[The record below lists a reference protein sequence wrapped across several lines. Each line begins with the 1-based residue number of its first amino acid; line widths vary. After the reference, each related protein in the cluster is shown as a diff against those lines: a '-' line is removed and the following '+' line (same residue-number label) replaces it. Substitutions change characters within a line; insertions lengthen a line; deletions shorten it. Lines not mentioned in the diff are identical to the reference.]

1 MQHMIKLFIALFFLA
16 FLSSNVDGQRLT
28 ELSSDS
34 ARFNEQFK
42 TYFLEKE
49 SLKEE
54 EKAKL
59 QEFIDLWNSGG
70 IPESEKSLIRFI
82 SNALLKKDGSAF
94 PHVYDYFRLILAF
107 HHHPAQIK
115 KQWTNIFIG
124 IIQDT
129 ERKLKD
135 LHDIIKFSVDLLN
148 HNHLYTSSSNSW
160 IINADNYSFDYDDD
174 FILRVGKTDL
184 RCYAKRDS
192 ITVYNTSGELKL
204 FENRWYG
211 ENGKVTYER
220 AGFPADSVH
229 AILNEYAIEMDKA
242 EYTADSVKFI
252 QKYYFDEPLYGS
264 LTDRVMYIKNPS
276 NATYPEFNS
285 FQSDFHIRDIYPN
298 INYDGGFSFQGAK
311 VVGSGSQ
318 EEEHVKLTL
327 FNNNQPMLN
336 LSSKSIFFYKDRV
349 VSNRSEITI
358 NLSKPEKDPDEI
370 AKAKEEPQSNYPKC
384 YLCLENVGFP
394 GTFSH
399 PARQNHRVVPLKLQN
414 EDWFL
419 QYSPYVYYNE
429 HCIVFHKNHI
439 PMQIDKNTFAVLF
452 DFIDQFPHYFIG
464 SNADLPLVG
473 GSILNHDHFQGGC
486 HIFPMEKAEPE
497 KFYQHPTFPEV
508 EISRVK
514 WPMSVIRLK
523 SEEKEDIINLA
534 AKILK
539 NWRNYSDPE
548 LNILAFSQVEGRQK
562 AHNTITPIAR
572 KKGDYYEVDLVL
584 RNNRK
589 NEEYP
594 AGIFHPHKE
603 LHHIKKE
610 NIGLIEVMGRAI
622 LPGRL
627 KTELNWIS
635 DYLSSRLTKDELKAK
650 DGLNK
655 HLDWVSE
662 LEEKYGCKLDKE
674 EAERAVESEV
684 ANKFS
689 QVLEDAGVY
698 KNNSRG
704 YKGFDRFLDSVGIK
718 KAEL

>member
-1 MQHMIKLFIALFFLA
+1 MKIEKINTVIEKLLVYGEVNDLLGEWDRVAARNKIRDILDIKESPAE
-16 FLSSNVDGQRLT
+16 
-28 ELSSDS
+28 ELSAEDFEVPEDPQELLDKLLDFAVEKELINDRITERDLLDTRIMGALTPRESEI
-34 ARFNEQFK
+34 ARRFYD
-42 TYFLEKE
+42 TLEKE
-49 SLKEE
+49 
-54 EKAKL
+54 
-59 QEFIDLWNSGG
+59 G
-70 IPESEKSLIRFI
+70 I
-82 SNALLKKDGSAF
+82 
-94 PHVYDYFRLILAF
+94 
-107 HHHPAQIK
+107 
-115 KQWTNIFIG
+115 
-124 IIQDT
+124 
-129 ERKLKD
+129 
-135 LHDIIKFSVDLLN
+135 
-148 HNHLYTSSSNSW
+148 
-160 IINADNYSFDYDDD
+160 
-174 FILRVGKTDL
+174 
-184 RCYAKRDS
+184 KRA
-192 ITVYNTSGELKL
+192 T
-204 FENRWYG
+204 
-211 ENGKVTYER
+211 
-220 AGFPADSVH
+220 
-229 AILNEYAIEMDKA
+229 NEYYHFAKA
-242 EYTADSVKFI
+242 SNYIRQSRISKNLNWEAESD
-252 QKYYFDEPLYGS
+252 YGQ
-264 LTDRVMYIKNPS
+264 I
-276 NATYPEFNS
+276 
-285 FQSDFHIRDIYPN
+285 
-298 INYDGGFSFQGAK
+298 
-311 VVGSGSQ
+311 
-318 EEEHVKLTL
+318 
-327 FNNNQPMLN
+327 
-336 LSSKSIFFYKDRV
+336 
-349 VSNRSEITI
+349 EITI

-473 GSILNHDHFQGGC
+473 GSILNHDHFQGGR

-662 LEEKYGCKLDKE
+662 LEEKYGRKLDKE

>member
-1 MQHMIKLFIALFFLA
+1 MEIEKVNRVIEKLL
-16 FLSSNVDGQRLT
+16 V
-28 ELSSDS
+28 
-34 ARFNEQFK
+34 
-42 TYFLEKE
+42 
-49 SLKEE
+49 
-54 EKAKL
+54 
-59 QEFIDLWNSGG
+59 
-70 IPESEKSLIRFI
+70 
-82 SNALLKKDGSAF
+82 
-94 PHVYDYFRLILAF
+94 
-107 HHHPAQIK
+107 
-115 KQWTNIFIG
+115 
-124 IIQDT
+124 
-129 ERKLKD
+129 
-135 LHDIIKFSVDLLN
+135 
-148 HNHLYTSSSNSW
+148 
-160 IINADNYSFDYDDD
+160 
-174 FILRVGKTDL
+174 
-184 RCYAKRDS
+184 
-192 ITVYNTSGELKL
+192 
-204 FENRWYG
+204 YG
-211 ENGKVTYER
+211 EVNNLLGEW
-220 AGFPADSVH
+220 
-229 AILNEYAIEMDKA
+229 
-242 EYTADSVKFI
+242 
-252 QKYYFDEPLYGS
+252 
-264 LTDRVMYIKNPS
+264 DRVAARN
-276 NATYPEFNS
+276 E
-285 FQSDFHIRDIYPN
+285 IRDILDIKESPAEALNAEDFEVPEDPQGLLDKLLDYAVEQEV
-298 INYDGGFSFQGAK
+298 INDRVTERDLLDTRIMGAMTPRESEIARRFYK
-311 VVGSGSQ
+311 TA
-318 EEEHVKLTL
+318 EEEGIKRATDEYYHFAKAS
-327 FNNNQPMLN
+327 NYIRQSRIAKNLN
-336 LSSKSIFFYKDRV
+336 WEAESDYGQI
-349 VSNRSEITI
+349 EITI

-399 PARQNHRVVPLKLQN
+399 PARQNHRVVPLNLQN

-429 HCIVFHKNHI
+429 HCIVFHKDHI

-452 DFIDQFPHYFIG
+452 DFIEQLPHYFIG

-473 GSILNHDHFQGGC
+473 GSILNHDHFQGGR

-497 KFYQHPTFPEV
+497 KYYQHPTFPEV

-523 SEEKEDIINLA
+523 SEDKEDIINLA

-548 LNILAFSQVEGRQK
+548 LNILAFSQVGGRQK

-572 KKGDYYEVDLVL
+572 KKDGCYEVDLVL

-589 NEEYP
+589 SEEYP
-594 AGIFHPHKE
+594 EGIFHPHEE

-635 DYLSSRLTKDELKAK
+635 DYLSSKLTEDELKAK
-650 DGLNK
+650 DGLKK

-662 LEEKYGCKLDKE
+662 LEAEYGRNLSEE
-674 EAERAVESEV
+674 EAEKAVEVEV

-698 KNNSRG
+698 KNNSIG
-704 YKGFDRFLDSVGIK
+704 YKGFDRFLESVGIK